1 MLTIHAMGLIG
12 RVVINAIAI
21 AVAALLIPGISYGHT
36 AYGYGDADKW
46 ISLALT
52 ALVLGIVN
60 AFVRP
65 IISMVSMPITCLT
78 LGLFQLVI
86 GGLMLI
92 LVSLIPALGFQVDNI
107 IAAIIGAIV
116 IGLVGFVAAR
126 IIPH

>member
-1 MLTIHAMGLIG
+1 MGLIG
-12 RVVINAIAI
+12 RVLINAIAI
-21 AVAALLIPGISYGHT
+21 AVAAALIPGISYGH
-36 AYGYGDADKW
+36 ASYGYGDADKW

-65 IISMVSMPITCLT
+65 IISLIAMPITCLT

-86 GGLMLI
+86 AGLMLL
-92 LVSLIPALGFQVDNI
+92 LVSAIPALGFQVDNI
-107 IAAIIGAIV
+107 IAAIIGALV
-116 IGLVGFVAAR
+116 IGIVGFVASK

>member
-1 MLTIHAMGLIG
+1 MGLLG

-21 AVAALLIPGISYGHT
+21 AVAAALIPGISYGHT

-65 IISMVSMPITCLT
+65 IISLIAMPITCLT
-78 LGLFQLVI
+78 LGLFQLVVA
-86 GGLMLI
+86 GLMLL
-92 LVSLIPALGFQVDNI
+92 LVSAIPQLGFQVDGI
-107 IAAIIGAIV
+107 LTAIIGAIV
-116 IGLVGFVAAR
+116 IGLVGFVASR

>member
-1 MLTIHAMGLIG
+1 MGLIG
-12 RVVINAIAI
+12 RVLINAIAI
-21 AVAALLIPGISYGHT
+21 AVAAALIPGISYGH
-36 AYGYGDADKW
+36 ASYGYGDADKW

-65 IISMVSMPITCLT
+65 IISLIAMPITCLT

-86 GGLMLI
+86 AGLMLL
-92 LVSLIPALGFQVDNI
+92 LVSAIPALGFQVDNI
-107 IAAIIGAIV
+107 IAAIIGALV
-116 IGLVGFVAAR
+116 IGVVGFVVSK

>member
-1 MLTIHAMGLIG
+1 MGLIG
-12 RVVINAIAI
+12 RVLINAIAI
-21 AVAALLIPGISYGHT
+21 AVAAALIPGISYGH
-36 AYGYGDADKW
+36 ASYGYGDADKW

-65 IISMVSMPITCLT
+65 IISLIAMPITCLT

-86 GGLMLI
+86 AGLMLL
-92 LVSLIPALGFQVDNI
+92 LVSAIPALGFQVDNI

-116 IGLVGFVAAR
+116 IGVVGFVVSK

>member
-1 MLTIHAMGLIG
+1 MGLLG

-65 IISMVSMPITCLT
+65 IISLVSMPITCLT